1 MTRTELRENIF
12 KIIFRAAFHDK
23 DDMPEQQKEYDIEFS
38 NDNPLT
44 EEEEDRILKDET
56 YIRDKAKAIT
66 EKLDEIDKMLSEAA
80 EGWSLKRIGKA
91 ELAILRVAIYEIKFD
106 DDIPFKV
113 AVNEAVELAKKY
125 CEPEAASFINGV
137 LAKFAK

>member
-1 MTRTELRENIF
+1 
-12 KIIFRAAFHDK
+12 
-23 DDMPEQQKEYDIEFS
+23 
-38 NDNPLT
+38 
-44 EEEEDRILKDET
+44 
-56 YIRDKAKAIT
+56 AKAIT

-80 EGWSLKRIGKA
+80 EGWSLKRIGNA

-137 LAKFAK
+137 LAKFA